1 MFNRTHNTVPDYL
14 KAAVSAVL
22 ANDPFHGAFLM
33 HVDLIGFDDTHLP
46 EGEYLK
52 LNGQDVNTMMTDC
65 LSRIWVSRK
74 WAEAMPM
81 PCQATALVHEVQ
93 HIVRQHAG
101 PRVERLHEEMKQYN
115 ITDEGFTLIR
125 NFAADFVVNKSLY
138 DLGYPVEQVIPNKTC
153 TTVQDF
159 IDWLNGKKI
168 TNVGSP
174 LDKKTTSDDSME
186 TIAHYITSQVKVPP
200 NPPPKLGAGG
210 SMAGD
215 IRDDMYQQALAEA
228 GITAEQAES
237 LVGTA
242 IAAAALSAKER
253 GDLPGYVDGLIT
265 DFNRPS
271 NNWKRTLRRFVKA
284 QDRDDFSY
292 RRVSRRSTGKII
304 LPALFSEKLGEL
316 VVVVDESGSVSDE
329 ALSQGLGELVSIGR
343 SVKPSGITIVTCDTR
358 VTGVRRFRSGEP
370 IEIKTGGRGGTDMM
384 PAYQY
389 IAENIRKPAAI
400 ILMTD
405 AELNWNFT
413 RLVKAPH
420 ITCIC
425 NDRIERDF
433 KAPLGT
439 TVRIEV
445 QK

>member
-52 LNGQDVNTMMTDC
+52 LSGQDVNTMTTDC

-101 PRVERLHEEMKQYN
+101 PRVERLYEEMKQYN
-115 ITDEGFTLIR
+115 ITDEGFMYVR
-125 NFAADFVVNKSLY
+125 NYAVDFVVNKSLY
-138 DLGYPVEQVIPNKTC
+138 DLGYPVEQVIPNKAC
-153 TTVQDF
+153 VTVQDF

-168 TNVGSP
+168 TNLGSV
-174 LDKKTTSDDSME
+174 LDKKITSDESME
-186 TIAHYITSQVKVPP
+186 TLAHYIMSQVKVPP
-200 NPPPKLGAGG
+200 NPPPKQGMGG
-210 SMAGD
+210 SMVGD

-292 RRVSRRSTGKII
+292 RRVSRRSTDKII

-329 ALSQGLGELVSIGR
+329 ALSQGLGELVSIAR
-343 SVKPSGITIVTCDTR
+343 SVKPSGITVVMCDTR
-358 VTGVRRFRSGEP
+358 VTGVRRFKSGEH
-370 IEIKTGGRGGTDMM
+370 IEIKTGGRGGTNLF
-384 PAYQY
+384 PAFEYLRD
-389 IAENIRKPAAI
+389 NVRNAACCI
-400 ILMTD
+400 CFTD
-405 AELNWNFT
+405 AELDFS
-413 RLVKAPH
+413 RLDILKCPVLFAV
-420 ITCIC
+420 C
-425 NDRIERDF
+425 NDRIEHDW
-433 KAPLGT
+433 KAPFGT